1 MLGFSRAGRVRRQQL
16 RDHQQDGQHGVT
28 NFGISM
34 AASMAGVVLAELLVA
49 VCAHAHGY
57 ALPGIARRRCGKLG
71 RAAAALA
78 CAA

>member
-1 MLGFSRAGRVRRQQL
+1 MHLWYHRRDIEHLRAHVNSRRLIGDIRR
-16 RDHQQDGQHGVT
+16 R
-28 NFGISM
+28 
-34 AASMAGVVLAELLVA
+34 SMAGVVLAELLVA

>member
-1 MLGFSRAGRVRRQQL
+1 MPGFSRAGRVRRQ
-16 RDHQQDGQHGVT
+16 RPKECFHPGQHGVT

-34 AASMAGVVLAELLVA
+34 AASMAGVALAELLVA

-57 ALPGIARRRCGKLG
+57 ALPGNARRRCDKLG

>member
-1 MLGFSRAGRVRRQQL
+1 
-16 RDHQQDGQHGVT
+16 
-28 NFGISM
+28 M

-57 ALPGIARRRCGKLG
+57 ALPGNARRRCDKLG